1 MILRIRTN
9 TGVWRVDLP
18 PTAHVHDILSRIAET
33 RPHVVYE
40 TPLSMDPK
48 CECPLDTSKMLSEQ
62 GGGGGGGLQNGSM
75 IYCRVDASTC
85 AENTV
90 GSGGGG
96 GEDAMMTDGN
106 ETGNAATA
114 AASGSTG
121 SSITKRIIDKDGS
134 IKLVHAIDGTS
145 STNAASSSSERG
157 FRKGL
162 LPLRDMKMAWTL
174 QEFTAMDDKYNFKIK
189 RQESSFVGKGGLH
202 LESSAV
208 SDFQNYMRKFQFQ
221 QQRFGYLYGRFVD
234 EVETE
239 EEKKKEEDELEMKK
253 KKEEEKSSGWGARLP
268 KTETKKTR
276 QNAKVIVE
284 AIYEPP
290 QESDPNAAEGYV
302 ILDDPNEEHV
312 QQLANM
318 LGLQRVGWIIGH
330 PPREEGF
337 QLSASEVI
345 MAAELQLECAGG
357 IEPTPFVT
365 VRVTVAD
372 DGNVIV
378 EAFQVSLQCMEMVAE
393 EALDIGPNPG
403 FCYVNETFTAIQ
415 EGKASATVENNFF
428 LTLVPINA
436 YQTDTF
442 VSMFPRANRG
452 VMYEERK
459 QSHEEMKRQL
469 SKSGTSGW
477 TFVDLLADFA
487 LLLYLC
493 QFLDVKTDMAKIC
506 ASVKDREN
514 VPLDDGYKLIISS
527 MAGMDSSY

>member
-1 MILRIRTN
+1 MD
-9 TGVWRVDLP
+9 VP
-18 PTAHVHDILSRIAET
+18 PTAHVHDILSKIAET

-40 TPLSMDPK
+40 SPLSYDPK
-48 CECPLDTSKMLSEQ
+48 CEWPLDTSKTLSEQ
-62 GGGGGGGLQNGSM
+62 VGQQQQGGGMGLQNGSM

-90 GSGGGG
+90 SGSGN
-96 GEDAMMTDGN
+96 AMMTDGN
-106 ETGNAATA
+106 NGSSAMENNDTTA
-114 AASGSTG
+114 AAPAGG
-121 SSITKRIIDKDGS
+121 GITKRIIDKDGS
-134 IKLVHAIDGTS
+134 IKLVHTS
-145 STNAASSSSERG
+145 DVSSSGPSASAERG

-189 RQESSFVGKGGLH
+189 RQESSFVGRGGLH

-208 SDFQNYMRKFQFQ
+208 ADFQNYLRKFQFQ
-221 QQRFGYLYGRFVD
+221 QQRFGHLYGRFVD
-234 EVETE
+234 EVDSDEEKDETKKKKNKDDE
-239 EEKKKEEDELEMKK
+239 EEKVKT
-253 KKEEEKSSGWGARLP
+253 GWGARLP
-268 KTETKKTR
+268 KSETKKTR

-290 QESDPNAAEGYV
+290 QESDPDAAEGFV
-302 ILDDPNEEHV
+302 ILDDPNEENV
-312 QQLANM
+312 QQLAHM
-318 LGLQRVGWIIGH
+318 LGLQKVGWIIGH
-330 PPREEGF
+330 PPREKGF
-337 QLSASEVI
+337 QLSAAEVI

-372 DGNVIV
+372 DGNVVV

-442 VSMFPRANRG
+442 VSMFPRANRAYYG
-452 VMYEERK
+452 DRA
-459 QSHEEMKRQL
+459 QTHEEMKRQL
-469 SKSGTSGW
+469 SKSGKSGW

-506 ASVKDREN
+506 ESVKDREN

>member
-9 TGVWRVDLP
+9 MGVWRVDLP
-18 PTAHVHDILSRIAET
+18 PTAHVHDILSKIAET

-40 TPLSMDPK
+40 TPLSFDPK
-48 CECPLDTSKMLSEQ
+48 CEVPLDTSKILSEQ
-62 GGGGGGGLQNGSM
+62 GGGGLQNGSM

-90 GSGGGG
+90 GSARAGGGG
-96 GEDAMMTDGN
+96 NGGDAMMAEVNGSAM
-106 ETGNAATA
+106 ETGAAAGNATA
-114 AASGSTG
+114 TG
-121 SSITKRIIDKDGS
+121 GGGITKRIIDKDGS
-134 IKLVHAIDGTS
+134 IKLIHADGQAV
-145 STNAASSSSERG
+145 NAGAERG

-208 SDFQNYMRKFQFQ
+208 ADFQNYMRKFQFQ
-221 QQRFGYLYGRFVD
+221 QQRFGILYGRFVD

-239 EEKKKEEDELEMKK
+239 EEKQKAELEQKM
-253 KKEEEKSSGWGARLP
+253 EEEKNSSSGGWGARLP
-268 KTETKKTR
+268 KDETKKTK

-290 QESDPNAAEGYV
+290 QQPDPDAAEGFV
-302 ILDDPNEEHV
+302 ILDDPNEKNV
-312 QQLANM
+312 QQLADM
-318 LGLQRVGWIIGH
+318 LGLQKVGWIIGH

-345 MAAELQLECAGG
+345 MAAEQQLECAGG

-372 DGNVIV
+372 NGNVVV

-442 VSMFPRANRG
+442 VSMFPRPNRP
-452 VMYEERK
+452 YDDRA
-459 QSHEEMKRQL
+459 QTHEEMKKQL